1 MGKIGVWKI
10 RPVKNE
16 IILTLINYKGEML
29 DKELL
34 RSLKKEYVDMTKYEL
49 NKVLFQLEVEN
60 IITVQRVRKH
70 TNRIALKRN
79 APIDK
84 ELLQNLSDSIN
95 GK

>member
-29 DKELL
+29 DKDLL
-34 RSLKKEYVDMTKYEL
+34 RSLKKEYVDMTRYEL
-49 NKVLFQLEVEN
+49 NKILFQLEVEN
-60 IITVQRVRKH
+60 IVTVQRVRKH
-70 TNRIALKRN
+70 TNIIALNRH
-79 APIDK
+79 APIDS

-95 GK
+95 DV